1 MEKEEKK
8 NVESSLATT
17 GVTAADISNK
27 DTKDSDE
34 QESEVEVKKEI
45 ESTAYVA
52 IFGSVLENIVYGLAI
67 GSSWHRNIGFGL
79 SGEFLKLTWMLNL
92 TLASYQSKKQTDILF
107 KSVLPLLQKLF
118 LTKSVTSFNL

>member
-8 NVESSLATT
+8 PVESSLATT

-27 DTKDSDE
+27 DNKDGDDE
-34 QESEVEVKKEI
+34 KESEVEVKKEI

-52 IFGSVLENIVYGLAI
+52 IFGSVLESIVYGLAI

-79 SGEFLKLTWMLNL
+79 SGEFLKRTRMLNR
-92 TLASYQSKKQTDILF
+92 TL
-107 KSVLPLLQKLF
+107 
-118 LTKSVTSFNL
+118 N

>member
-1 MEKEEKK
+1 M
-8 NVESSLATT
+8 ATT

-79 SGEFLKLTWMLNL
+79 SGEFLKTYSDVEPDTDLLSIPKANL
-92 TLASYQSKKQTDILF
+92 HFI
-107 KSVLPLLQKLF
+107 
-118 LTKSVTSFNL
+118 